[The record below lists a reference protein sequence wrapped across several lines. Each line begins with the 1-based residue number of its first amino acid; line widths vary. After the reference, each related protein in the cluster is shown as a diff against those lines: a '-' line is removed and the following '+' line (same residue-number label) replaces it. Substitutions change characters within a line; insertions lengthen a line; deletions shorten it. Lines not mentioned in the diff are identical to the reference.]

1 MNNVPWESRGGRNL
15 FSSKMKAGEVL
26 KGRKTQL
33 PYFTGEKT
41 QAQRGHVTC
50 SRSCDFFK
58 VMVHSWQK
66 KMCYSLS
73 HIQPLWD
80 PVDCSPL
87 RSSVHGIPQA
97 RILEWI
103 AITFSRGSSQPR
115 DRTWI
120 SCIAGRFFTIWAT
133 VAETESKTHDSTSP
147 A

>member
-66 KMCYSLS
+66 KIS
-73 HIQPLWD
+73 
-80 PVDCSPL
+80 VT
-87 RSSVHGIPQA
+87 RSVTSNLFETQ
-97 RILEWI
+97 W
-103 AITFSRGSSQPR
+103 
-115 DRTWI
+115 
-120 SCIAGRFFTIWAT
+120 T
-133 VAETESKTHDSTSP
+133 VAH
-147 A
+147 

>member
-1 MNNVPWESRGGRNL
+1 MPWESRGRRNL

-66 KMCYSLS
+66 KISVTHS
-73 HIQPLWD
+73 
-80 PVDCSPL
+80 V
-87 RSSVHGIPQA
+87 SSNLFETQ
-97 RILEWI
+97 W
-103 AITFSRGSSQPR
+103 
-115 DRTWI
+115 
-120 SCIAGRFFTIWAT
+120 T
-133 VAETESKTHDSTSP
+133 VAH
-147 A
+147 